1 MKISI
6 IGTGYVGT
14 VTGVCLAEMGHQI
27 HFVDIDQT
35 ETECNKFRKKS
46 YF

>member
-6 IGTGYVGT
+6 IGTGYVGS
-14 VTGVCLAEMGHQI
+14 VTGVCFAEMGHQI
-27 HFVDIDQT
+27 YFVDIDQT
-35 ETECNKFRKKS
+35 KLECDKFREKS